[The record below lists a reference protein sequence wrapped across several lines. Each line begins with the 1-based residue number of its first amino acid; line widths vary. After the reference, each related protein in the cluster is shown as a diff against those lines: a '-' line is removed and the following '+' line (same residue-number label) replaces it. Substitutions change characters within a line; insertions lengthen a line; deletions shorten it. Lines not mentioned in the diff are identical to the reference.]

1 MKIAIVDDH
10 PLFAEGLRSFLLNV
24 KGINKVVTYN
34 SGTECLKKVSRID
47 LPDIFFMDVMMPG
60 ISGIETIREL
70 KRKYPDVKIIAI
82 TSLVDI
88 QYLEALV
95 SVEVDS
101 LLLKDSSI
109 EEMEYAVKQT
119 IKGVHYFSPKVSI
132 ILTKESFRKT
142 TDQSIALE
150 FITEREMDVL
160 KLLCTGVNRSKTADI
175 LGVSEKT
182 VDKHK
187 ENLLLKTS
195 SENLVQL
202 VLFGIKNR
210 VIEIM

>member
-24 KGINKVVTYN
+24 KGRNKVVTYN